1 MTVPTSQG
9 FTSPLR
15 PAHPM
20 TVRVGEVGAREN
32 VIMPDVLVQMAYS
45 RFTTV
50 LFTRVKISGDSY

>member
-1 MTVPTSQG
+1 
-9 FTSPLR
+9 
-15 PAHPM
+15 M